1 MLLEMIN
8 LNKVFIQFLSDLEE
22 SSPSLKKSLNEIS
35 PVEFCLNIKGHK
47 KIYIKFDGTNSHIS
61 FHANKHQFEINGT
74 LTELLNLLASRKL
87 NKNLINGDS
96 EKAIVFANII
106 LKSKVDLVY
115 IIDKYFGSISA
126 TFVYSLLKLFSTSDK
141 KNLDNEYIN
150 IQKKL
155 RDISIRLDRLEAIK
169 QI

>member
-35 PVEFCLNIKGHK
+35 PVEFCLNIKGYK
-47 KIYIKFDGTNSHIS
+47 KIYIKYDGTNSHIS
-61 FHANKHQFEINGT
+61 FHANEHQFEINGT

-87 NKNLINGDS
+87 NKNLINGDA

-106 LKSKVDLVY
+106 LKSIVDLVY
-115 IIDKYFGSISA
+115 IIDKYFGSISS

-141 KNLDNEYIN
+141 KNLDKEYVN

>member
-47 KIYIKFDGTNSHIS
+47 KIYIKYDGTNSHIS

>member
-47 KIYIKFDGTNSHIS
+47 KIYIKYDGMNSHIS

>member
-1 MLLEMIN
+1 M
-8 LNKVFIQFLSDLEE
+8 
-22 SSPSLKKSLNEIS
+22 
-35 PVEFCLNIKGHK
+35 
-47 KIYIKFDGTNSHIS
+47 
-61 FHANKHQFEINGT
+61 
-74 LTELLNLLASRKL
+74 ASRKL

>member
-35 PVEFCLNIKGHK
+35 PVVFCLSIKGHK
-47 KIYIKFDGTNSHIS
+47 KIYIKYDGMNSHIC

-115 IIDKYFGSISA
+115 IIDKYFGSISS
-126 TFVYSLLKLFSTSDK
+126 TFVYSLLKLFSTSDT
-141 KNLDNEYIN
+141 KNLDNEYVN

>member
-1 MLLEMIN
+1 MIN
-8 LNKVFIQFLSDLEE
+8 LNKVFIQFLSDLEQ
-22 SSPSLKKSLNEIS
+22 SSPYLKKSLNEIS
-35 PVEFCLNIKGHK
+35 PVKFCINIKGHK
-47 KIYIKFDGTNSHIS
+47 NIYINFDGTNSNIS
-61 FHANKHQFEINGT
+61 FHPNKHQFEINGT
-74 LTELLNLLASRKL
+74 LTELLNLLALRKL

-115 IIDKYFGSISA
+115 LIDKYFGSISA

-141 KNLDNEYIN
+141 QNSDNEYVN

-169 QI
+169 QT

>member
-47 KIYIKFDGTNSHIS
+47 KIYIKYDGMNSHIS
-61 FHANKHQFEINGT
+61 FNANEHQFEINGT

-141 KNLDNEYIN
+141 QNLDNEYVN

>member
-47 KIYIKFDGTNSHIS
+47 KIYIKIDGTNSHIS
-61 FHANKHQFEINGT
+61 FHANEHQFEINGT

-106 LKSKVDLVY
+106 LK
-115 IIDKYFGSISA
+115 
-126 TFVYSLLKLFSTSDK
+126 
-141 KNLDNEYIN
+141 
-150 IQKKL
+150 
-155 RDISIRLDRLEAIK
+155 
-169 QI
+169 

>member
-8 LNKVFIQFLSDLEE
+8 LNKVFTQFLSDLEE

-35 PVEFCLNIKGHK
+35 PVEFCLNIKGYK
-47 KIYIKFDGTNSHIS
+47 KIYIKYDGTNSHIS

-96 EKAIVFANII
+96 EKAIVFGNII

-141 KNLDNEYIN
+141 KNLDLSLIH
-150 IQKKL
+150 I
-155 RDISIRLDRLEAIK
+155 
-169 QI
+169 

>member
-115 IIDKYFGSISA
+115 IIDKHFGL
-126 TFVYSLLKLFSTSDK
+126 SL
-141 KNLDNEYIN
+141 IH
-150 IQKKL
+150 I
-155 RDISIRLDRLEAIK
+155 
-169 QI
+169 